1 MHVKRAHHLIHPT
14 TKGSHFARQEGGQ
27 LCSTFVQGTCPVP
40 AQSREH
46 PGCKSVPLP
55 GRGRL
60 ARRRATLPPRDRV
73 QSRSAQGPSP
83 SRSVRGLASSDSAF
97 RDSTYRKFQR
107 LFRRKRSE
115 ERRVGKECRS

>member
-27 LCSTFVQGTCPVP
+27 LCSTFVQRTCPVP

-46 PGCKSVPLP
+46 PGCRSAPLP

-60 ARRRATLPPRDRV
+60 ARKLATLLPRDRV
-73 QSRSAQGPSP
+73 PSLSAQGPSP
-83 SRSVRGLASSDSAF
+83 TASVRDRASSDSAV
-97 RDSTYRKFQR
+97 RDSTYRK
-107 LFRRKRSE
+107 
-115 ERRVGKECRS
+115 